1 MNKILFVFI
10 LMMTYSQ
17 SLFAEKQRLRIHDF
31 DEPEVETFLEIGNRN
46 FLINRVGRGK
56 LGSKIVSGQN
66 VDGDTM
72 TIAQSDN
79 GEFTGN
85 VQIQGKNYRVKPN
98 GELERAGRI
107 VKNDVVV
114 RKLHGKDRLT
124 ANDTNIV
131 DRWHN
136 PGWKNMVWDI
146 NGNNYGKWYT
156 GETDRNITYIDL
168 YAYVD
173 NSIPN
178 HKAFLDAEVAFANNV
193 FARSNVYIRLN
204 LVGYEGMTI
213 GVEKA
218 VTTLNKMGQNSGQFQ
233 NIVQRQKQTGAD
245 LVHAFVSLDTRREMC
260 GVSYI
265 GGYKGRWDWR
275 DGYGVTVCHG
285 GESFVH
291 EIAHNFG
298 SDHDNSNAGEGFH
311 FWYSLG
317 YNTKNQ
323 QGWDVI
329 STVMSYGDAEM
340 GVFSN
345 PDIYCNGQPCGLEEQ
360 ADNARSLNETRNWV
374 AAYNGPQDGSSS
386 GTPGDDN
393 VAKDTDNDG
402 VDDYYD
408 VCPNTPYGTQ
418 VDSEGCAV
426 TDNSSSS
433 SGSSGNSG
441 NSNNNTDSDSDGIS
455 NTWDNCPQRYN
466 PSQNDTDND
475 GIGDKCDDTPN
486 GNTTTPTQPP
496 EYTFVSSMDV
506 SSHGG
511 VCTRSRSVQHDYQ
524 VNFRGFQNNSSSG
537 NVWAIC
543 PLTRASGSKM
553 IAAEITILPI
563 TSKISNT
570 KIRCDLVEV
579 YEGNVQDTISLS
591 INPNNTNTGE
601 STHVFDPVN
610 VSDPYSSSFAV
621 ECLIPRGYA
630 ITSIRQVSGN

>member
-1 MNKILFVFI
+1 MNKTLFVII

-31 DEPEVETFLEIGNRN
+31 DEPEVETFLEIGDRN

-178 HKAFLDAEVAFANNV
+178 HKSFLDAEIAFANNV

-386 GTPGDDN
+386 GAPGDDN

-433 SGSSGNSG
+433 SGSSDNSG

-630 ITSIRQVSGN
+630 ITNIRQVSGN

>member
-98 GELERAGRI
+98 GELEGAGRI

-178 HKAFLDAEVAFANNV
+178 HEAFLDAEIAFANNV